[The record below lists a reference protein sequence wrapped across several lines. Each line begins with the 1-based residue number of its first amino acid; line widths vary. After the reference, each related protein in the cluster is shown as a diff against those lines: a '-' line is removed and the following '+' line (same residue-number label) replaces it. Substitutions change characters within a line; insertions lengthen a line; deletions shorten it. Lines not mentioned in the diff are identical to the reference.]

1 MKWEV
6 RITKDLR
13 ECPEIPAA
21 NDGIAAFASPS
32 CYNLEARNTGQ
43 MPTCIYC
50 ASPLAENAAYCSSC
64 GQSTASAAQL
74 ETIDAT
80 GERRP
85 PLKRTP
91 SATPTGRPLSLSAS
105 DHGGFVPGTILAN
118 RFRIVSL
125 VGRGGM
131 GEVYRADDL
140 ELGQAVALK
149 FLAKGAVRDAAALDR
164 FRGEVRN
171 ARQITHP
178 NVCRVYDIGENE
190 GRNFL
195 SMEYVDGEDLSS
207 LLRRIGRL
215 PVAKATE
222 LAQQICAGLSAAHA
236 RQILHRD
243 LKPSNVLVDGR
254 GHAHITDFGL
264 ATRADE
270 DTGEVAGTPAY
281 MAPEQFRGDA
291 ASTRTDVY
299 ALGLVLYELYTGK
312 RPFEGGSFAECKQ
325 QHLQSIPAP
334 PGETVRDLD
343 PGIENTILRCL
354 QKDATKRPLS
364 VAAIS
369 AALPGG
375 NPLAA
380 MIAAGETP
388 PPEMVAASGE
398 AGALSRSSALLLSAA
413 MLLCIGATVYLARYA
428 HLINLFPVDKSREY
442 LTDRARDLASSLGDV
457 PAPADDA
464 WWFTQSSDDDRMLS
478 RTPAPKRYREIAS
491 IYPSVLQFRYRQSPR
506 PLQSTSHRRVRPLDP
521 APYYSGEISLALD
534 TKGRLVFFSEIPP
547 EKSDPPPG
555 DPAPE
560 WGPFWQAASL
570 NPERLTPTS
579 AVWTPDVAADHSFA
593 WKGEEQGYQ
602 FEVHGASYR
611 GKPIFFQIV
620 RPDQSPAR
628 MVKAWTPG
636 GNRFAAIVF
645 GILGVAT
652 LLISL
657 YFAYRNLRSGR
668 GDRRGAL
675 RFGLI
680 SYAVSFVF
688 LMLTSHH
695 LYDVGYE
702 WEWLEAAIGMAAG
715 IPLTMAVFYL
725 ALEPYIRRTWP
736 ELLVS
741 WTRILSGKF
750 TDPLVGRDVF
760 LGILLGAAQVSLWV
774 SLVAAPFFLPVR
786 GETPYFE
793 PATLESTPA
802 FLGDTLQ
809 KLNDSLTNSIGA
821 LSMMFLMGKLTRRK
835 WIAATTAGLF
845 WTVLNISGYNYSL
858 EVPVAL
864 VSGAIAAYAIG
875 RLGLL
880 ATFSMFASIFV
891 LWSTPFSL
899 DFGRW
904 YAGRGAC
911 VLLVV
916 VGMAVYG
923 MRVSLG
929 SQRLLDAPRD

>member
-1 MKWEV
+1 M
-6 RITKDLR
+6 TK
-13 ECPEIPAA
+13 
-21 NDGIAAFASPS
+21 
-32 CYNLEARNTGQ
+32 
-43 MPTCIYC
+43 CIHC
-50 ASPLAENAAYCSSC
+50 ASPLSENAAYCSSC
-64 GQSTASAAQL
+64 GQSTASESQL
-74 ETIDAT
+74 ATIDST
-80 GERRP
+80 EQQRP
-85 PLKRTP
+85 PLKRSP
-91 SATPTGRPLSLSAS
+91 SAIPGGPSSSFSVS

-131 GEVYRADDL
+131 GDVYRADDL

-149 FLAKGAVRDAAALDR
+149 FLVKAAVRDPAALDR

-178 NVCRVYDIGENE
+178 NVCRVYDIGEHE
-190 GRNFL
+190 GRTFL

-215 PVAKATE
+215 PPAKANE
-222 LAQQICAGLSAAHA
+222 LAQQICAGLAAAHS

-243 LKPSNVLVDGR
+243 LKPSNILVDGR

-281 MAPEQFRGDA
+281 MAPEQFQRDPA
-291 ASTRTDVY
+291 TTRTDLY

-312 RPFEGGSFAECKQ
+312 RPFEGANFAECKQ
-325 QHLQSIPAP
+325 QHLQSIPPP
-334 PGETVRDLD
+334 PGETVSDLD
-343 PGIENTILRCL
+343 SRIENTILRCL
-354 QKDATKRPLS
+354 EKDPAKRPLS
-364 VAAIS
+364 AASVS

-388 PPEMVAASGE
+388 LPEMVAASGE
-398 AGALSRSSALLLSAA
+398 VGALSRTSALLLFAA
-413 MLLCIGATVYLARYA
+413 MLLCIGATVYFARYA
-428 HLINLFPVDKSREY
+428 HLVNLFPVDKSPEY

-457 PAPADDA
+457 PPPADYA
-464 WWFTQSSDDDRMLS
+464 WWFTQSNDDDRMLS
-478 RTPAPKRYREIAS
+478 RTPAPQRYREIAS

-506 PLQSTSHRRVRPLDP
+506 PLQTASHRRVRPLDP

-534 TKGRLVFFSEIPP
+534 TKGRLVFFSEIPA
-547 EKSDPPPG
+547 EKSDPPSG
-555 DPAPE
+555 DPAPD

-570 NPERLTPTS
+570 SPERLTPIS
-579 AVWTPDVAADHSFA
+579 ALWTPDVAADHSFA
-593 WKGEEQGYQ
+593 WKGEAQGYS
-602 FEVHGASYR
+602 FEIHAASRR
-611 GKPIFFQIV
+611 GKAVFFQLL

-628 MVKAWTPG
+628 MVEVWTPG
-636 GNRFAAIVF
+636 GNRFAVIVF

-652 LLISL
+652 LLFSL

-675 RFGLI
+675 RFTLI

-688 LMLTSHH
+688 LILTSHH

-702 WEWLEAAIGMAAG
+702 WEWLQASIGRAAAV
-715 IPLTMAVFYL
+715 PLTMAVFYL

-741 WTRILSGKF
+741 WTRILSGEF
-750 TDPLVGRDVF
+750 TDPLVGRDLF

-774 SLVAAPFFLPVR
+774 SLVAAPFFLPIR

-809 KLNDSLTNSIGA
+809 KFNDSLTNSIGA
-821 LSMMFLMGKLTRRK
+821 LSVMFLMGKLTKRK

-845 WTVLNISGYNYSL
+845 WTVLNVSGYNYSL
-858 EVPVAL
+858 EIPVAL
-864 VSGAIAAYAIG
+864 VSGAIASYTIG

-880 ATFSMFASIFV
+880 AAFSMFASIFV
-891 LWSTPFSL
+891 LWSTPFSF
-899 DFGRW
+899 DFSRW
-904 YAGRGAC
+904 YADRGVF

-916 VGMAVYG
+916 VGLAVYG
-923 MRVSLG
+923 MRVALG
-929 SQRLLDAPRD
+929 SQRFLNAQQD

>member
-1 MKWEV
+1 
-6 RITKDLR
+6 
-13 ECPEIPAA
+13 
-21 NDGIAAFASPS
+21 
-32 CYNLEARNTGQ
+32 
-43 MPTCIYC
+43 
-50 ASPLAENAAYCSSC
+50 
-64 GQSTASAAQL
+64 
-74 ETIDAT
+74 
-80 GERRP
+80 
-85 PLKRTP
+85 
-91 SATPTGRPLSLSAS
+91 
-105 DHGGFVPGTILAN
+105 
-118 RFRIVSL
+118 
-125 VGRGGM
+125 M

-149 FLAKGAVRDAAALDR
+149 FIVKGAVLDPAALDR

-171 ARQITHP
+171 ARQITHR
-178 NVCRVYDIGENE
+178 NVCRVYDIGEHK
-190 GRNFL
+190 GRTFL
-195 SMEYVDGEDLSS
+195 SMEYVDGEDLAS

-215 PVAKATE
+215 PVAKANE
-222 LAQQICAGLSAAHA
+222 IAQQICAGLAAAHS

-254 GHAHITDFGL
+254 GQAHVTDFGL
-264 ATRADE
+264 ATRANE

-281 MAPEQFRGDA
+281 MAPEQFRGELA
-291 ASTRTDVY
+291 TPRTDLY

-312 RPFEGGSFAECKQ
+312 RPFEGTSFAECKQ
-325 QHLQSIPAP
+325 QHLQGIPPP

-354 QKDATKRPLS
+354 EKDPAKRPLT
-364 VAAIS
+364 VGAVS

-388 PPEMVAASGE
+388 SPEMVAASGE
-398 AGALSRSSALLLSAA
+398 EGALSRTSALLLSAA
-413 MLLCIGATVYLARYA
+413 MLLCIGATVYFARYA
-428 HLINLFPVDKSREY
+428 HLVNLFPVDKSPEY

-457 PAPADDA
+457 PAPADYA
-464 WWFTQSSDDDRMLS
+464 WWFAQSNDDDRMLS
-478 RTPAPKRYREIAS
+478 RTPAPQRYREIAS

-506 PLQSTSHRRVRPLDP
+506 PLQSTSHRRIRPLDP

-534 TKGRLVFFSEIPP
+534 TKGRLVSFSEIPP
-547 EKSDPPPG
+547 EKSDPPSA
-555 DPAPE
+555 DPAPD

-570 NPERLTPTS
+570 NPERLTPIS
-579 AVWTPDVAADHSFA
+579 ALWTPDVGADRSFA
-593 WKGEEQGYQ
+593 WKGEAQGYR
-602 FEVHGASYR
+602 FEVHAASRR
-611 GKPIFFQIV
+611 GKPIFFQLV

-628 MVKAWTPG
+628 MVEVWTPG
-636 GNRFAAIVF
+636 GNRFAAVLF

-652 LLISL
+652 LLFSL

-675 RFGLI
+675 RLAFS
-680 SYAVSFVF
+680 SYVVSFIF
-688 LMLTSHH
+688 LILTSHH

-702 WEWLEAAIGMAAG
+702 WEWLEASIGMAAG

-741 WTRILSGKF
+741 WTRILSGEF
-750 TDPLVGRDVF
+750 TDPLVGRDLF

-774 SLVAAPFFLPVR
+774 SLVAAPFFLPIR

-793 PATLESTPA
+793 PTTLESTPA

-809 KLNDSLTNSIGA
+809 KFNDSLTNSIGA
-821 LSMMFLMGKLTRRK
+821 LSVMFLMGKLTKRK
-835 WIAATTAGLF
+835 WIAATIAGLF
-845 WTVLNISGYNYSL
+845 WAVLNVSGYNYSL
-858 EVPVAL
+858 EVPIAL
-864 VSGAIAAYAIG
+864 VSGAIAAYAIA

-880 ATFSMFASIFV
+880 ATFSMFTSIFV
-891 LWSTPFSL
+891 LWITPFSF
-899 DFGRW
+899 DFSRW
-904 YAGRGAC
+904 YAARGVF

-916 VGMAVYG
+916 LGLAFYG
-923 MRVSLG
+923 MRISLG
-929 SQRLLDAPRD
+929 SQPFLSTERD